1 MNTYIKN
8 IFNLT
13 RWYSQFQECQ
23 GIVRKTFFIIWFILF
38 YAIILYVFYIFFI
51 LSPNAYFNSENI
63 VLRTIGLLT
72 FSTGLS
78 GLLFDP
84 FAKLI
89 GKLVEK
95 GIIGDNIADWL
106 IKIPL
111 IPIYIYSILFVLFLI
126 NMFLNGG
133 LNGSFILEL

>member
-23 GIVRKTFFIIWFILF
+23 GIVRKTFFIIWF
-38 YAIILYVFYIFFI
+38 
-51 LSPNAYFNSENI
+51 
-63 VLRTIGLLT
+63 
-72 FSTGLS
+72 
-78 GLLFDP
+78 
-84 FAKLI
+84 
-89 GKLVEK
+89 
-95 GIIGDNIADWL
+95 
-106 IKIPL
+106 
-111 IPIYIYSILFVLFLI
+111 VLFLI